1 MRNVYEVL
9 REKEI
14 ALTRLRQEV
23 AALRFAASLLA
34 DDDTPCALTAQPDVG
49 DVDEHVDE
57 DSLRSKG
64 FSHSGGTAVPDERGH
79 WGIGGA
85 NGAVVGAARKISNRL
100 KRMATPLS
108 SANRSVAQSS

>member
-9 REKEI
+9 QEKEI

-34 DDDTPCALTAQPDVG
+34 DDDTPRVLTAQRDVG
-49 DVDEHVDE
+49 DIDEHVDE
-57 DSLRSKG
+57 DNLRSRR
-64 FSHSGGTAVPDERGH
+64 GGTAVADERGH
-79 WGIGGA
+79 WGIEVA
-85 NGAVVGAARKISNRL
+85 HGAVVGAARKISNRL

>member
-9 REKEI
+9 GEKEI

-34 DDDTPCALTAQPDVG
+34 DDDTPRALTAQRDVG
-49 DVDEHVDE
+49 DVDEHVDKG
-57 DSLRSKG
+57 DLRSKRL
-64 FSHSGGTAVPDERGH
+64 SHSSDTAVPDERGH
-79 WGIGGA
+79 WGIEVA
-85 NGAVVGAARKISNRL
+85 NGAVVGAAKKISNRL

-108 SANRSVAQSS
+108 SANGSVAQSS

>member
-1 MRNVYEVL
+1 MRDVYEVL

-14 ALTRLRQEV
+14 ALRRLRQEV

-34 DDDTPCALTAQPDVG
+34 DDDTPRAVTAQRDVEE
-49 DVDEHVDE
+49 VEE
-57 DSLRSKG
+57 DNLHSKRLSCTG
-64 FSHSGGTAVPDERGH
+64 TTAVPDQRGP
-79 WGIGGA
+79 WGIEVA
-85 NGAVVGAARKISNRL
+85 NGAVVGAVRRISSRL

>member
-1 MRNVYEVL
+1 MRNVYDVL

-34 DDDTPCALTAQPDVG
+34 DDPTPHALTAQRGAG
-49 DVDEHVDE
+49 DVNEHVDE
-57 DSLRSKG
+57 DNFGSKKL
-64 FSHSGGTAVPDERGH
+64 SRSGGAAVPDQRGH
-79 WGIGGA
+79 WGIEVA

>member
-34 DDDTPCALTAQPDVG
+34 DDDTPRGLTVQRDIG
-49 DVDEHVDE
+49 DVDEHVE
-57 DSLRSKG
+57 DNFRSKRL
-64 FSHSGGTAVPDERGH
+64 SRRGGEAVPDERGH
-79 WGIGGA
+79 WGIEVA
-85 NGAVVGAARKISNRL
+85 SGAVVGAARKISNRL

>member
-1 MRNVYEVL
+1 MRDVYEVL

-34 DDDTPCALTAQPDVG
+34 DDDSPRALTAQRDLEN
-49 DVDEHVDE
+49 VDEHVDE
-57 DSLRSKG
+57 DNLRSKRHG
-64 FSHSGGTAVPDERGH
+64 RSGGTAVPDERGH
-79 WGIGGA
+79 WGTEVA

-100 KRMATPLS
+100 KRMATLLS
-108 SANRSVAQSS
+108 STNRSVAQSS

>member
-34 DDDTPCALTAQPDVG
+34 DDDTPRGLTVQRDIG

-57 DSLRSKG
+57 GTLRSKG
-64 FSHSGGTAVPDERGH
+64 FSHSGGTAVPDGRGH
-79 WGIGGA
+79 WGKEVA
-85 NGAVVGAARKISNRL
+85 HGAVVSAARKISNRL
-100 KRMATPLS
+100 KRLATPLS